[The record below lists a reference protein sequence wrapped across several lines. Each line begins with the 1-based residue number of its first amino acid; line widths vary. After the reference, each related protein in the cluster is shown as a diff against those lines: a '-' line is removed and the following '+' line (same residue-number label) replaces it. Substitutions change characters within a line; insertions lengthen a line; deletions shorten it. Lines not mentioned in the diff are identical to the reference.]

1 MSKFRVSC
9 IQTNTSTNIQKNITN
24 LEILI
29 KKAKERKSTLVC
41 LPECVGIMSSSKN
54 ELEEFCKNN
63 LFLNFIYEVAKKFK
77 IFIVVGSTV
86 VKGGKEKFY
95 NRSLVINPKGK
106 QICYYNKINLFDVI
120 ISKKEKYSESN
131 LYKAGTKVKVA
142 NLPWGKIGLTVCYD
156 VRFPNLYKNLAKK
169 GSIFFSIPAAFT
181 KVTGKDHWHCLIKS
195 RAIENGCFVFAPA
208 QCGNHDDGRETFGH
222 SLIVDPWG
230 KVMAEG
236 KNEPCVIT
244 AEINLSLVEES
255 RKRIPAMTDYN
266 FKY

>member
-1 MSKFRVSC
+1 MAKLIVSC
-9 IQTNTSTNIQKNITN
+9 IQTNTSYDIQKNITK
-24 LEILI
+24 LELLI
-29 KKAKERKSTLVC
+29 KKAKERKSNLVC
-41 LPECVGIMSSSKN
+41 LPECASIMSNSRN
-54 ELEEFCKNN
+54 ELEKFCTKNI
-63 LFLNFIYEVAKKFK
+63 FFRFICDIAKKFK
-77 IFIVVGSTV
+77 IFIVVGSTI
-86 VKGGKEKFY
+86 VKTTERKFY
-95 NRSLVINPKGK
+95 NRSLVINSQGK
-106 QICYYNKINLFDVI
+106 QICFYNKINLFDVI
-120 ISKKEKYSESN
+120 LSKKEKYSESN

-208 QCGNHDDGRETFGH
+208 QCGKHDDGRETFGH

-230 KVMAEG
+230 KILAEG
-236 KNEPCVIT
+236 KNKPCVVT
-244 AEINLSLVEES
+244 AEINLNLIDES